1 MQFESLYT
9 ANPDF
14 CNRYISPEKLFFYL
28 QQNFSDSISEIG
40 KSFLNQPI
48 FKMSLGKGD
57 VKIIAWSQMHGN
69 ESNAT
74 HAMLDLL
81 YTLERNPKVKEELLE
96 KICLDFIF
104 MLSPD
109 GSKRW
114 TRLNAQ
120 EIDLNRDFHTNQS
133 TELKFLKEEINEGSY
148 QYGLNLHEQRT
159 IFTTDGVHPAT
170 LSFLSPSEEVER
182 RITENRKKCMA
193 VIASIHK
200 KVEPLIPH
208 HIGRY
213 SDEFYP
219 TSTGDNFMKAG
230 LPVVLFE
237 GGHYEN
243 DYLRKETR
251 KYYTIALF
259 YALDAMAALHSDTN
273 GWEDYFDIPENKE
286 THYDIIYRN
295 VTLNTD
301 HECILDIAVQYK
313 EIYEEGNDE
322 ISFIPYVVLVGDI
335 KDKKGWSEIDCS
347 GKKFVSESKYP
358 KLDEVVSFTFE

>member
-40 KSFLNQPI
+40 KSYLNQPI
-48 FKMSLGKGD
+48 YKMSLGKGD

-182 RITENRKKCMA
+182 RITENRKKR
-193 VIASIHK
+193 
-200 KVEPLIPH
+200 
-208 HIGRY
+208 G
-213 SDEFYP
+213 
-219 TSTGDNFMKAG
+219 
-230 LPVVLFE
+230 
-237 GGHYEN
+237 
-243 DYLRKETR
+243 
-251 KYYTIALF
+251 
-259 YALDAMAALHSDTN
+259 
-273 GWEDYFDIPENKE
+273 
-286 THYDIIYRN
+286 
-295 VTLNTD
+295 
-301 HECILDIAVQYK
+301 
-313 EIYEEGNDE
+313 
-322 ISFIPYVVLVGDI
+322 
-335 KDKKGWSEIDCS
+335 CS
-347 GKKFVSESKYP
+347 VS
-358 KLDEVVSFTFE
+358 